1 MATMQQEKL
10 YELIVN
16 EYHFQVKLNWNR
28 NKFFIIINLA
38 IVFLA
43 FFLLGVVEFQ
53 IVQYFISY
61 LFFLGILTSFIGLQT
76 LLKGIEYRRRIIL
89 QKAKFESMLRID
101 GLNTTVRMQEAFRN
115 GETEEWIKRIPRFG
129 TINFYLSSLFFVLIL
144 LNSFA
149 LIYIFGNIAKP

>member
-1 MATMQQEKL
+1 MGTMQQEKL

-16 EYHFQVKLNWNR
+16 EYHFQVNLNWNR
-28 NKFFIIINLA
+28 NKFFIIVNLT
-38 IVFLA
+38 IVFCA
-43 FFLLGVVEFQ
+43 CFLLGVVEFQ
-53 IVQYFISY
+53 VIQYFVSY

-101 GLNTTVRMQEAFRN
+101 GLNTTVRMQEAVRN
-115 GETEEWIKRIPRFG
+115 GKTEEWIKRIPRFG
-129 TINFYLSSLFFVLIL
+129 TINFYLFSLFFVLIL

-149 LIYIFGNIAKP
+149 LIFIFGSMVAP